1 MNESQEI
8 HIPVTTLV
16 ILALLVLLAIGGI
29 ASPRNEEGR
38 PLLLL
43 PDVKAVN
50 DYRQL
55 ARDADKELRLVDGKI
70 AATLGGNVDDLFGQ
84 TRRAQEAFEHI
95 LRISEQLDQQD
106 APPALVGLK
115 GDLNQTAMSYL
126 EAARL
131 TLRWLSTP
139 TQENSEQAQAKLTE
153 ARTSLTE
160 LEKSQWLK
168 TRQAPPSP

>member
-1 MNESQEI
+1 MSESQEI

-29 ASPRNEEGR
+29 ASPRTEDGR
-38 PLLLL
+38 PLLML
-43 PDVKAVN
+43 PDIKAVN
-50 DYRQL
+50 EYRQL
-55 ARDADKELRLVDGKI
+55 AREADKELRLVDGKI
-70 AATLGGNVDDLFGQ
+70 AAALGGNTDDLFGQ

-95 LRISEQLDQQD
+95 LRVSEELDQQD

-115 GDLNQTAMSYL
+115 ADLNQIAISYL

-139 TQENSEQAQAKLTE
+139 TQANEDQAQAKLVE
-153 ARTSLTE
+153 ARASLIE
-160 LEKSQWLK
+160 LEKSQWLQI
-168 TRQAPPSP
+168 RQVPPSP

>member
-29 ASPRNEEGR
+29 ASPRNEDGR

-55 ARDADKELRLVDGKI
+55 ARDADKELHLVDGKI

-115 GDLNQTAMSYL
+115 GDLNQTAMSYM

-139 TQENSEQAQAKLTE
+139 TQENSEQAQVKLTE

-160 LEKSQWLK
+160 LEKSQWLQ
-168 TRQAPPSP
+168 TTSP

>member
-16 ILALLVLLAIGGI
+16 ILALLVLLAIVGI
-29 ASPRNEEGR
+29 ASPRNEDGR

-139 TQENSEQAQAKLTE
+139 TEENSEQAQVKLTE

-160 LEKSQWLK
+160 LEKSQWLQ
-168 TRQAPPSP
+168 TTSP

>member
-29 ASPRNEEGR
+29 ASPRNEDGR

-55 ARDADKELRLVDGKI
+55 AREADKELRLVDGKI

-115 GDLNQTAMSYL
+115 ADLNQTAMSYL

-168 TRQAPPSP
+168 TRQAPSSP

>member
-1 MNESQEI
+1 MNENQEI
-8 HIPVTTLV
+8 HIPLSMLI

-29 ASPRNEEGR
+29 ASPRDEDGR

-50 DYRQL
+50 EYRQL
-55 ARDADKELRLVDGKI
+55 AREADKELRLVDGKI

-84 TRRAQEAFEHI
+84 TRRAQEAFEQI
-95 LRISEQLDQQD
+95 LRISEELDQQD

-115 GDLNQTAMSYL
+115 GDLNQSAMSYL

-139 TQENSEQAQAKLTE
+139 NQANSEQAQTKLAE
-153 ARTSLTE
+153 ARASLSE
-160 LEKSQWLK
+160 LEKSQWLQ
-168 TRQAPPSP
+168 TTSP

>member
-16 ILALLVLLAIGGI
+16 ILTLLVLLAIGGI
-29 ASPRNEEGR
+29 ASPRNEDGR

-139 TQENSEQAQAKLTE
+139 TQENSEQAQVKLTE